1 VPKVNGFVKG
11 QDFSHAENG
20 ATIRGALAP
29 EECFTEIW
37 SFAKATEENTTNM
50 INPLKI
56 SEMLSKAG
64 EMQEEVQRKLG
75 ETVVEASSGGGAVTA
90 TMNGKKELLK
100 IHIDPAGVMSLSG
113 SQADVEMLEN
123 LIVGAVNEAGRKA
136 DEAIKSSVQG
146 MLGGLKIPGL
156 GS

>member
-1 VPKVNGFVKG
+1 
-11 QDFSHAENG
+11 
-20 ATIRGALAP
+20 
-29 EECFTEIW
+29 
-37 SFAKATEENTTNM
+37 M

-56 SEMLSKAG
+56 SEMLSQASQ
-64 EMQEEVQRKLG
+64 MQEEMQRKLG

-100 IHIDPAGVMSLSG
+100 IRIDPSAVTSLSG
-113 SQADVEMLEN
+113 GQEDVEMLQD

-146 MLGGLKIPGL
+146 MLGGLKLPGM